1 MKHARTFW
9 ALPLAIVLAT
19 TIACGGSQDS
29 SAPGQAGPIEY
40 ATDALVDTDWIE
52 ANSANPSVVLVEL
65 GGNTRDYDAG
75 HLPGAVF
82 LGMNGLS
89 NTDNPIEGIIATRD
103 QVSAA
108 LSAVGIERDDVVVL
122 YDRQRN
128 LQAARAYWVLKYYGH
143 PDVHVYNGGA
153 PRWTEDGRAFV
164 TEAPARM
171 ASNYEAG
178 PADPDMQT
186 TWQYV
191 IDHIDDP
198 STLTCDARGPNE
210 YLGRDVRAARG
221 GRIPGS
227 VNIEWT
233 AAVNGDGTFKSAE
246 ELTALYGAAGFTADK
261 NIITYCQTGVRG
273 AHTWF
278 VLSELL
284 GFPNVRNYD
293 GSWAEYGNNPESPVE
308 S

>member
-1 MKHARTFW
+1 MNRSGTLW
-9 ALPLAIVLAT
+9 VLPLALVLAAG
-19 TIACGGSQDS
+19 ACGGGEEAAVQDA
-29 SAPGQAGPIEY
+29 APVAY
-40 ATDALVDTDWIE
+40 AKDVLVDTEWIQ
-52 ANSANPSVVLVEL
+52 ANAADPNVVLVEL
-65 GGNTRDYDAG
+65 GSRSDYDAG
-75 HLPGAVF
+75 HLPGA
-82 LGMNGLS
+82 LLLPTNRLMNPES
-89 NTDNPIEGIIATRD
+89 SVEGIIATRE
-103 QVSAA
+103 QLSAA
-108 LSAVGIERDDVVVL
+108 LSEVGIERDDIVVL

-128 LQAARAYWVLKYYGH
+128 LQAARAYWALKYYGH
-143 PDVHVYNGGA
+143 PEIRIYNGGA
-153 PRWTEDGRAFV
+153 PRWTAEGRAFV
-164 TEAPARM
+164 TDAPTRT
-171 ASNYEAG
+171 ASAYEAG
-178 PADPDMQT
+178 PADPAMQT

-191 IDHIDDP
+191 VEHIDDP

-233 AAVNGDGTFKSAE
+233 AAVNADGQFKSAA
-246 ELTALYGAAGFTADK
+246 ELSALYQAAGFTPDK

-284 GFPNVRNYD
+284 GYPSVRNYD
-293 GSWAEYGNNPESPVE
+293 GSWAEYGNNPESPIE

>member
-1 MKHARTFW
+1 MRRSRTLRH
-9 ALPLAIVLAT
+9 LPLALVLAT
-19 TIACGGSQDS
+19 VAACGGGEAS
-29 SAPGQAGPIEY
+29 SAGDAAPLAY
-40 ATDALVDTDWIE
+40 AKDVLVDTEWIE
-52 ANSANPSVVLVEL
+52 ANATNPAVVLVEL
-65 GGNTRDYDAG
+65 GSRSDYDAG
-75 HLPGAVF
+75 HLPGA
-82 LGMNGLS
+82 LLLPSNRLMNPES
-89 NTDNPIEGIIATRD
+89 SIEGIIATRE
-103 QVSAA
+103 QLSAA
-108 LSAVGIERDDVVVL
+108 LSEVGIERDDIVVL

-128 LQAARAYWVLKYYGH
+128 LQAARAFWALKYYGH
-143 PDVHVYNGGA
+143 PEIRIYNGGA
-153 PRWTEDGRAFV
+153 PRWTAEGRAFV
-164 TEAPARM
+164 TDGPTRT
-171 ASNYEAG
+171 ASTYEAG
-178 PADPDMQT
+178 PADPAMQT

-191 IDHIDDP
+191 VEHIDDP

-233 AAVNGDGTFKSAE
+233 AAVNPDGMFKSAA
-246 ELTALYGAAGFTADK
+246 ELGALYQAAGFTPDK

-284 GFPNVRNYD
+284 GYPSVRNYD
-293 GSWAEYGNNPESPVE
+293 GSWAEYGNNPESPIE

>member
-9 ALPLAIVLAT
+9 TLPLAIVLAT
-19 TIACGGSQDS
+19 TVACGGEDS
-29 SAPGQAGPIEY
+29 SAGDAAPLGY
-40 ATDALVDTDWIE
+40 AKDVLVDTDWVE
-52 ANSANPSVVLVEL
+52 ASTSDPSVVLVEL
-65 GGNTRDYDAG
+65 GGRSDYDAG
-75 HLPGAVF
+75 HLPGAVL
-82 LGMNGLS
+82 LGMGGLS
-89 NTDNPIEGIIATRD
+89 NADSPVEGIIATRE

-143 PDVHVYNGGA
+143 PEIRIYNGGA
-153 PRWTEDGRAFV
+153 PRWTADGRALV
-164 TEAPARM
+164 VDSPARP
-171 ASNYEAG
+171 ASSYEAG
-178 PADPDMQT
+178 PADPAMQT

-198 STLTCDARGPNE
+198 STLTCDARAPNE

-233 AAVNGDGTFKSAE
+233 AAVNADGMFKSAA

-284 GFPNVRNYD
+284 GYPNVRNYD
-293 GSWAEYGNNPESPVE
+293 GSWAEYGNNPESPIE

>member
-1 MKHARTFW
+1 MKRARILW
-9 ALPLAIVLAT
+9 ALPLVIILSAT
-19 TIACGGSQDS
+19 VACGGGETGASDA
-29 SAPGQAGPIEY
+29 APLGY
-40 ATDALVDTDWIE
+40 AKDVLVDTDWIE
-52 ANSANPSVVLVEL
+52 ANRSNPSVVLVEV

-75 HLPGAVF
+75 RLPGAVF
-82 LGMNGLS
+82 LGMTGLS
-89 NTDNPIEGIIATRD
+89 NTDSPVEGIIATRE

-108 LSAVGIERDDVVVL
+108 LSRAGIERDDIVVL

-143 PDVHVYNGGA
+143 PEIRIYNGGA
-153 PRWTEDGRAFV
+153 PRWTADGRTLA
-164 TEAPARM
+164 TEAPART
-171 ASNYEAG
+171 ASSYQAG
-178 PADPDMQT
+178 PADPAMHT

-191 IDHIDDP
+191 VDHIDDP

-233 AAVNGDGTFKSAE
+233 AAVNDDGTFKSAAQ
-246 ELTALYGAAGFTADK
+246 LSALYRAAGFTPDK

-284 GFPNVRNYD
+284 GYPRVRNYD
-293 GSWAEYGNNPESPVE
+293 GSWAEYGNNPASPVE